1 MANYTFE
8 TMSQSDAS
16 AFTSADYLFF
26 LSGSVANLGVSD
38 TPEKV
43 TSNGLGSTTVF
54 ESITL
59 TEGGKSLT
67 FGADQLAAASQ
78 DSPSHVVFGNNEVA
92 LFGTAATA
100 DTFTVVGTAGHAA
113 VAFGFGGADHIT
125 GGAGNDTLN
134 GGEGDDVINGASV
147 QHGTDSHGNPM
158 YTDVD
163 YLLGGNGNDTITGS
177 ATNDHIYGN
186 VAVGAAGTA
195 DGNDLLDGG
204 NGNDYINGNAGNDVI
219 HGGEGNDRL
228 YGGAD
233 NDTIDGGNG
242 NDYIQGNKGNDELFD
257 NNGGNDTIHGG
268 ADNDWIH
275 VTTGNNQ
282 LWGDNGNDSIYGGT
296 TGNFHDTIVG
306 GAGAD
311 YMVDQSTDAA
321 HHTTFV
327 FAAGDSSIANLTT
340 NVTAGSHDLTDWIDG
355 FRHGNDTL
363 SIGFSVTGIEVA
375 TSGTNFNNPDDALT
389 YAKAILAGHGTEVA
403 ALEVG
408 TDTFLFWDSSHST
421 GTVDSVLALG
431 HYDAATIVKADFV

>member
-38 TPEKV
+38 TPQSV

-67 FGADQLAAASQ
+67 FGADALATASQ
-78 DSPSHVVFGNNEVA
+78 SSPDHVVFGNNEVA
-92 LFGTAATA
+92 IFGTAATA

-134 GGEGDDVINGASV
+134 GGEGDDIIVGSSS
-147 QHGTDSHGNPM
+147 GTDSHGHLIEN
-158 YTDVD
+158 DF
-163 YLLGGNGNDTITGS
+163 LLGGNGADTITGGVG
-177 ATNDHIYGN
+177 NDHIYGN

-195 DGNDLLDGG
+195 DGADSLDGG

-219 HGGEGNDRL
+219 HGGNGNDRL
-228 YGGAD
+228 YGGAN

-242 NDYIQGNKGNDELFD
+242 NDYIQGNKGNDNLFD

-275 VTTGNNQ
+275 VTTGNNS
-282 LWGDNGNDSIYGGT
+282 LWGDNGNDSIYS
-296 TGNFHDTIVG
+296 GNGHDTVVG
-306 GAGAD
+306 GAGYD
-311 YMVDQSTDAA
+311 YMQASTDAA

-327 FAAGDSSIANLTT
+327 FAAGDSSVANLTT
-340 NVTAGSHDLTDWIDG
+340 NVTAGSHDLTDWIAG
-355 FRHGNDTL
+355 FTHGNDHL
-363 SIGFSVTGIEVA
+363 SLGFTVTGIETA
-375 TSGTNFNNPDDALT
+375 SGGTATNFANVDDAYT

-408 TDTFLFWDSSHST
+408 TDTYLFWDSSHST
-421 GTVDSVLALG
+421 GTVDSVLGLG
-431 HYDAATIVKADFV
+431 HYDAATVVKADFV